1 MIKEKS
7 KVFLEQKPIHY
18 FESAEEVW
26 FWFCLCES
34 TPRGRTPNYSG
45 TMRPCE
51 TSDVAIIVK
60 RLLLNKKLSQS
71 HLKIL
76 SLYGL
81 KQISPSE
88 KYGDPVKHCF
98 LWKQALEHLSDVFNS
113 KGLIRKMS
121 SVIGI

>member
-7 KVFLEQKPIHY
+7 TVFLEQKPIHY

-34 TPRGRTPNYSG
+34 TPKGRTSNYSG

-51 TSDVAIIVK
+51 TSDVAIIIK

-98 LWKQALEHLSDVFNS
+98 LWKQALEHLSSVFNS